1 VITVDDLVPILLLV
15 LRTSFLPT
23 TLRSSSLTILTTAVE
38 TAPISLLPHTPTLAE
53 ACLTLLSLESRPLLP
68 RKRAATPPPPAST
81 TSDSDDEDD
90 EILLPPP
97 SAPPAKLRK
106 PEETPTPTSSNSQHP
121 SLRRSAILFLGILF
135 RTSALLAASSS
146 SSSRIQQTTGYD
158 PSNPLG
164 HFRMGSKDAG
174 PTRSAL
180 VGRAERQR
188 AKVVLAYLR
197 ATDEDALVRHQAGEV
212 LDELDEEH

>member
-1 VITVDDLVPILLLV
+1 MTVDDLVPILLLV

-38 TAPISLLPHTPTLAE
+38 TAPVSLLPHTPTLTE

-68 RKRAATPPPPAST
+68 RKRAVTPPPPSST
-81 TSDSDDEDD
+81 TDSDDED
-90 EILLPPP
+90 ELLPPP

-135 RTSALLAASSS
+135 RTSARLADASSS
-146 SSSRIQQTTGYD
+146 SSTRQTWTTGYD

-164 HFRMGSKDAG
+164 QFRMGSKDAG

-197 ATDEDALVRHQAGEV
+197 ATDEDALVRYQAGEV
-212 LDELDEEH
+212 LDELEEQ